1 MDERSRQLL
10 KTLIERYIVEGQP
23 VGSRSLS
30 KFSGLDLSPATIRNV
45 MSDLEEMGLVVSPHT
60 SAGRI
65 PTPRGY
71 RLFVDSLLT
80 VQPLHPDQ
88 TALLHG
94 GIQVASP
101 SRLMAQA
108 AGLLS
113 SLSQFAGVVSVP
125 KRSVSFRHL
134 EFLRL
139 GDRRLLLIVVTP
151 EGEVLNRMIQTERD
165 FSQEELLE
173 AGNFLNSHY
182 MGLGLDDVRRRLGQE
197 ISALRQDLAGL
208 MLRAVEEGGAALSD
222 SDGSIV
228 ISGERRLMD
237 VSEWSEDLGRLR
249 GLFDL
254 FEQKARLARLL
265 DSAEHAH
272 GVQIFIGGD
281 SDLVPSEELSVV
293 TANYEVGGRVL
304 GTLGVIGPTRM
315 AYDRVIPIVD
325 ITARLVST
333 ALAQMGSD
341 QPHEPESL

>member
-1 MDERSRQLL
+1 MDERSRKLL
-10 KTLIERYIVEGQP
+10 KTLIERYIIEGQP

-45 MSDLEEMGLVVSPHT
+45 MSDLEEMGFVASPHT

-65 PTPRGY
+65 PTPKGY
-71 RLFVDSLLT
+71 RLFVDTLLT
-80 VQPLHPDQ
+80 VQPLQPEHA
-88 TALLHG
+88 ALLQG
-94 GIQVASP
+94 GIQLDSP
-101 SRLMAQA
+101 SRLMSQA

-139 GDRRLLLIVVTP
+139 GDRRVLLILVTP
-151 EGEVLNRMIQTERD
+151 EGEVLNRILQTERD
-165 FSQEELLE
+165 YSQDELLQV
-173 AGNFLNSHY
+173 GNFVNAHY
-182 MGLGLDDVRRRLGQE
+182 SGLGFDDVRRRLAQE
-197 ISALRQDLAGL
+197 MSALRQDLAAL

-222 SDGSIV
+222 PDGSIV

-265 DSAEHAH
+265 DSAEQAH

-293 TANYEVGGRVL
+293 TATYEAGGRVL

-333 ALAQMGSD
+333 ALAQMAQDS
-341 QPHEPESL
+341 QQESERS